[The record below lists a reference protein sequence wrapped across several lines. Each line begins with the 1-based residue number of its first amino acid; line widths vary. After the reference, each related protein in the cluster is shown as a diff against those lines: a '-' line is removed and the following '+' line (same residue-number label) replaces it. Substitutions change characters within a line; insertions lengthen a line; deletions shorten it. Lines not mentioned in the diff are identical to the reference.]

1 MFIGGIERNEKRFK
15 SFIVYAMGIRILVEL
30 TAVYGVLS

>member
-15 SFIVYAMGIRILVEL
+15 SFSVYVLGIRILVEL